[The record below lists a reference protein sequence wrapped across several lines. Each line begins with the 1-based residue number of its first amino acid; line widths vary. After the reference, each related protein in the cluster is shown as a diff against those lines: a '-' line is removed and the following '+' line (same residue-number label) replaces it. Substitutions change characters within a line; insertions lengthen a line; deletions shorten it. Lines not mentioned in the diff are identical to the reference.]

1 LGCFIHSFTFF
12 EELMKHSIFSVW
24 FACAA
29 FSVQAAEPPQCK
41 QQTIEKSVIEM
52 CLLPGAAFQHD
63 LYTLK
68 ADKVMIFALVD
79 DYSENVQLEHVI
91 PEGLSMEFP
100 LSKQGEKSVTIK
112 GGCVPESKDGAE
124 VARVCNF
131 FWGKHQI
138 VKNVRF
144 EFK

>member
-1 LGCFIHSFTFF
+1 
-12 EELMKHSIFSVW
+12 MKKSIALAFLTWIGMS
-24 FACAA
+24 AA
-29 FSVQAAEPPQCK
+29 NAAEPPQCK
-41 QQTIEKSVIEM
+41 QQTIEKSVVEM

-68 ADKVMIFALVD
+68 ADKVLVFALVD
-79 DYSENVQLEHVI
+79 DYSENVMLEHTI
-91 PEGLSMEFP
+91 PEGLSIEFP
-100 LSKQGEKSVTIK
+100 LSKQGEKTVKIH

-131 FWGKHQI
+131 FWGKFHI
-138 VKNVRF
+138 VKDVRF